1 MPTGLNLVHSSALA
15 AHWGGGKSIRG
26 SEPGSLWTTGLGE
39 FLGPFRRLPLQVRSW
54 RNQLLSWLWRSP
66 FCFLFSLEQAWF
78 LLLLFSGLCYIRIL
92 TGEWV
97 KKEVKELL
105 GRRGSQ
111 RSTVGVVLWVRS
123 PTSSASGE
131 AVEPEIVAE
140 AKIGTYKSAEL
151 DLRPAACPPA
161 QRAGPG
167 SRSAWAGSVCHYF
180 GLPPSFP
187 HTFWD

>member
-1 MPTGLNLVHSSALA
+1 M
-15 AHWGGGKSIRG
+15 
-26 SEPGSLWTTGLGE
+26 
-39 FLGPFRRLPLQVRSW
+39 RSW
-54 RNQLLSWLWRSP
+54 RNQLLSSPWRSP
-66 FCFLFSLEQAWF
+66 FCSLLSLEQAWF
-78 LLLLFSGLCYIRIL
+78 LLLLSSGLCYIRIL
-92 TGEWV
+92 TGERV

-105 GRRGSQ
+105 GRGGSQ
-111 RSTVGVVLWVRS
+111 GSTVGVVLWVRS

-131 AVEPEIVAE
+131 AAEPEIVAE

-167 SRSAWAGSVCHYF
+167 SRSVWAGSVCHDF

-187 HTFWD
+187 DTFWD